1 MSIYREP
8 EPIPDFVESGCDLLI
23 EDFRDQ
29 HLIRNI
35 LRTWLRRKLEV
46 EGVLFAM
53 IDALR
58 LDTTTNLAG
67 LAILGAYVG
76 ESQRGRTL
84 EQFRQAIKVRIRIN
98 RSRGKAEDLIE
109 IAALFVSSF
118 TFREYFP
125 AAFIVTANQPAD
137 LVMLA
142 DALRRAKGAGI
153 SMQLEAATVPS
164 DNLIKFGS
172 ALTIGL
178 GQGAGSI
185 TSTVPYRTFTHVR
198 TR

>member
-1 MSIYREP
+1 MSVYREP
-8 EPIPDFVESGCDLLI
+8 EPIPDFVEAGCDLLI

-29 HLIRNI
+29 QLIRNI

-84 EQFRQAIKVRIRIN
+84 EQFRQAIKVCIRIN
-98 RSRGKAEDLIE
+98 RSRGKA
-109 IAALFVSSF
+109 
-118 TFREYFP
+118 
-125 AAFIVTANQPAD
+125 
-137 LVMLA
+137 
-142 DALRRAKGAGI
+142 
-153 SMQLEAATVPS
+153 
-164 DNLIKFGS
+164 
-172 ALTIGL
+172 
-178 GQGAGSI
+178 
-185 TSTVPYRTFTHVR
+185 
-198 TR
+198 